1 MASFVSLCRAFG
13 SLLFSPKSSAQLN
26 VCLLAAH
33 VQRIILTLT
42 HFYSLLVKIILT
54 TQLAGTRAI
63 SQCLGGVIDPVF
75 RRLNNS
81 LFPDE
86 DLFRCCGWGRSIPSW
101 TSLTAGLPAPPLLS
115 FWLGRR
121 CSSGQFLLSA
131 VISGFPLSPLDNY
144 FSRLLPLRREAAL

>member
-1 MASFVSLCRAFG
+1 MPRVWIIAVEHALFTGCARAAYN
-13 SLLFSPKSSAQLN
+13 SDSYALLFTARQNNPD
-26 VCLLAAH
+26 H
-33 VQRIILTLT
+33 P
-42 HFYSLLVKIILT
+42 
-54 TQLAGTRAI
+54 I
-63 SQCLGGVIDPVF
+63 SWHPCHLPVSRRCRGGVTDPVF

-86 DLFRCCGWGRSIPSW
+86 DLFRCCGSGCSILWW
-101 TSLTAGLPAPPLLS
+101 TSLTAGPPAPPLLS